1 MLDPF
6 CFLKMYLKERVEI
19 KTKTGE
25 TYTGTLEGF
34 DEHINL
40 MLTRSS
46 AEDSDNKVLF
56 LRGENVLF
64 IGESPS
70 V

>member
-6 CFLKMYLKERVEI
+6 CFLKMYLNERVEI
-19 KTKTGE
+19 KTKNGE
-25 TYTGTLEGF
+25 VYTGTLEGF

-40 MLTRSS
+40 MLAHSS
-46 AEDSDNKVLF
+46 VEDSEDKVLF

-64 IGESPS
+64 VGASP
-70 V
+70 

>member
-6 CFLKMYLKERVEI
+6 CFLKMYLNERVEI
-19 KTKTGE
+19 KTKSGE
-25 TYTGTLEGF
+25 VYAGTLEGF

-40 MLTRSS
+40 MLTHSS
-46 AEDSDNKVLF
+46 AEGSEDKVLF

-64 IGESPS
+64 VAASP
-70 V
+70 